1 MPKRRNQKFTA
12 NIDHINAQ
20 SLRASAGPASSP
32 SPRTVNERLAQLRIE
47 QAPRPTLER
56 RREIATVATAHS
68 MPPELHNLLDMPNTA
83 PPTPR
88 PGSRRHRGILRRAY
102 AGPAAP
108 QSWSLGTSQHA
119 PAHIRNQA
127 RERARL
133 ASGNLKLL
141 YKPAEFTRLSA
152 LEGSHNLPVKGS
164 LVDQALKAM
173 ARNWEFVAEYEQY
186 NLAALPVYL
195 KGILLSYIGVHNPDE
210 GIDADDLRLLFSTA
224 NELEG
229 GTGSEEI
236 TRLDFSRLLSQ
247 RISLSDVG
255 KYILSRP
262 DAPLDV
268 TNRTAELAGESD
280 DGLLDS
286 WEEDFEGGSSRIPAS
301 LSTGRFPNLTRL
313 SLAHAGQYA
322 SWRQLLTLS
331 TRLSTLTH
339 LSLAYWPVPTTTP
352 NSKTAFVQHTHGH
365 GNISLGGSHIY
376 SVMDQ
381 DWYEAANILRRLS
394 NNLYCLKWLDLEG
407 CSEWLPALTWR
418 SGDSSND
425 RWVDRTFGS
434 TSVLNSASTFDADVP
449 AGIAKGPDWNGSWA
463 QVNYVNISQGF
474 IPTNSAAIRAMP
486 AGVLACELLLYLR
499 ENEDL
504 PESEEGWDVLKWL
517 QREKEARKVAS
528 SVRLMRT
535 LAKGQYCAFDH
546 GWTPPRGGPKKE
558 KTAND

>member
-1 MPKRRNQKFTA
+1 M
-12 NIDHINAQ
+12 
-20 SLRASAGPASSP
+20 LAG
-32 SPRTVNERLAQLRIE
+32 
-47 QAPRPTLER
+47 
-56 RREIATVATAHS
+56 
-68 MPPELHNLLDMPNTA
+68 
-83 PPTPR
+83 
-88 PGSRRHRGILRRAY
+88 
-102 AGPAAP
+102 
-108 QSWSLGTSQHA
+108 SQ
-119 PAHIRNQA
+119 
-127 RERARL
+127 
-133 ASGNLKLL
+133 
-141 YKPAEFTRLSA
+141 
-152 LEGSHNLPVKGS
+152 NLPIKGS

-173 ARNWEFVAEYEQY
+173 ARDWEFVAEYEQY

-195 KGILLSYIGVHNPDE
+195 KGILLSYIGVYNLNE
-210 GIDADDLRLLFSTA
+210 GIVADDLRLLFSTG
-224 NELEG
+224 NELDG

-236 TRLDFSRLLSQ
+236 TRLDLSGLLSE
-247 RISLSDVG
+247 RLSLSDVG
-255 KYILSRP
+255 KHILSRP
-262 DAPLDV
+262 DVPLGV
-268 TNRTAELAGESD
+268 INRAAELTDEKD

-286 WEEDFEGGSSRIPAS
+286 WEEELEGGSQMIPAT

-313 SLAHAGQYA
+313 SLARAGDYA

-365 GNISLGGSHIY
+365 GNVSLGGSHLY

-407 CSEWLPALTWR
+407 CNEWLPALTWK
-418 SGDSSND
+418 SGESSND
-425 RWVDRTFGS
+425 RWLDRTFGS
-434 TSVLNSASTFDADVP
+434 TSTLASASTFDAEVP

-463 QVNYVNISQGF
+463 QVSYVNVSQGF
-474 IPTNSAAIRAMP
+474 VPTNSAAIRAMP

-535 LAKGQYCAFDH
+535 SAKGRYCAFDH
-546 GWTPPRGGPKKE
+546 GWAPPGGGPKKE
-558 KTAND
+558 KTADN